1 MLPHRPWHSRHDIV
15 DLGSVGSTVELDR
28 FTSSTYSSTAVVH
41 RSGSGDRL
49 RSVTER
55 PQLSLVS
62 LPIPLLNT
70 RNVRSMSA
78 VPTKRTLS
86 VEEDNSASAM
96 DASHLGM
103 GLGSASGSRKTNRL
117 FAALRRSNSF
127 SHKRSGKN
135 SSGLGMFST
144 PEESSAS
151 VSPEGSRTASPA
163 RTTQPPSIA
172 QIAMGLHTSRTP
184 HLGPSHG
191 FLIAS
196 EPGAQRTVSAVYL
209 HPHSNHG
216 HPHTRGRASMSPPS
230 SRPQS
235 ASSSTQVATPLRSSL
250 KKDIQKAGSK
260 VTGAGAGADA
270 SRSTSPSASASSV
283 PSTPRSTLSRI
294 SLAVTKGTGGG
305 RSRLDK
311 FLGRGLG
318 RGVKSSVGSLASLN
332 SNSSEYELGTPRK
345 AVRFVATV
353 ENPDTRVMTTTTG
366 GNNRLHPPR
375 T

>member
-1 MLPHRPWHSRHDIV
+1 MLPHRPRHSRHDIV

-28 FTSSTYSSTAVVH
+28 FPSSTYSSAAAVH

-49 RSVTER
+49 RSVAER
-55 PQLSLVS
+55 AQLSLVS

-70 RNVRSMSA
+70 RNVHSMSS
-78 VPTKRTLS
+78 VPTRRTFS
-86 VEEDNSASAM
+86 VEEDNLASAM
-96 DASHLGM
+96 DTNHLGT

-117 FAALRRSNSF
+117 FAALRRSNSL

-135 SSGLGMFST
+135 SSGFGMFST
-144 PEESSAS
+144 PEERSAS
-151 VSPEGSRTASPA
+151 VSPAGSRTASPA
-163 RTTQPPSIA
+163 RAKQPPSIA

-196 EPGAQRTVSAVYL
+196 EPGAQRTGSAVHL
-209 HPHSNHG
+209 HSHSNHG
-216 HPHTRGRASMSPPS
+216 HPHTRGRASVSPTS
-230 SRPQS
+230 SRPQT
-235 ASSSTQVATPLRSSL
+235 ASSSTRVATPLRSSL
-250 KKDIQKAGSK
+250 KKDIQKFGGK
-260 VTGAGAGADA
+260 GRGAGAGADA

-294 SLAVTKGTGGG
+294 SLAITKGTGGS

-318 RGVKSSVGSLASLN
+318 RGMKSPVGSLASLN
-332 SNSSEYELGTPRK
+332 SNSSDGELGAPRK

-353 ENPDTRVMTTTTG
+353 ENPDTRMTTTTTG
-366 GNNRLHPPR
+366 GDNRLHPPR